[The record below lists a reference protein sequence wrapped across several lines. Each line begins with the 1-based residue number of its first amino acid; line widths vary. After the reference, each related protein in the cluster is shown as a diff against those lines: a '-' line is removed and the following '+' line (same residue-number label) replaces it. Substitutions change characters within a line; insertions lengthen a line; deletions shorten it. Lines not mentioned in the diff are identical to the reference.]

1 MLNIKFEPEKDA
13 LERITSAIGGVA
25 YKAPTI
31 LKDASNATGKY
42 AMNRIFRE
50 IEKRYDYDDQA
61 IRIKKAIKRKSATY
75 ANPRTIIQASSTMNK
90 LLNFHV
96 SPRTVAITG
105 ARPDVYKAHVLKGNG
120 DKPVIKGGFKGFV
133 VRFQNG
139 HEELVARNS
148 KNRYPVKTLF
158 APSETHMARHGFKN
172 SEEKLRKNWKRI
184 CKSLLANL
192 LKVEGKVD
200 GSRTITRKIMC
211 RT

>member
-1 MLNIKFEPEKDA
+1 MLNIEFEPEKAA
-13 LERITSAIGGVA
+13 LERITKAIGGVA

-96 SPRTVAITG
+96 SPRMVAITG
-105 ARPDVYKAHVLKGNG
+105 TRPDVYKAHVLKGNG
-120 DKPVIKGGFKGFV
+120 DKLVIKDGFKGFI

-139 HEELVARNS
+139 HEELVARSS
-148 KNRYPVKTLF
+148 KERYPVKKLF
-158 APSETHMARHGFKN
+158 APSETHMARHGFEN
-172 SEEKLRKNWKRI
+172 SEEKIEKKLEE
-184 CKSLLANL
+184 NL
-192 LKVEGKVD
+192 QKF
-200 GSRTITRKIMC
+200 TRKFIES
-211 RT
+211 RG